1 MKKQLLAAAVL
12 VAAASGASAQDFK
25 GDITLGYSAFWD
37 DTSLNT
43 LSGATSLEF
52 GIGDRASVQV
62 DLGLYGFGLV
72 GLEGGNATVHGIFD
86 VTSASSVGL
95 FLGVDALQGARSDFL
110 GIEYGQSF
118 GAGSFEVYGARGE
131 DAGVTGTMIG
141 GEALFAL
148 NDMWGLGIKADTV
161 DYGGVLDA
169 TRIGVKGNYALSQS
183 TSVYAE
189 LGTARLDDG
198 TASFSSPYMG
208 VGLNFNLG
216 RDKATFGQRSQFALI
231 PGL

>member
-1 MKKQLLAAAVL
+1 MEKQLLAAAFV
-12 VAAASGASAQDFK
+12 VAASSGAFAQDFK

-43 LSGATSLEF
+43 LSGQTSLEF

-72 GLEGGNATVHGIFD
+72 GVEGGNATLHGIFD
-86 VTSASSVGL
+86 VTPASSMGL
-95 FLGVDALQGARSDFL
+95 FLGVDALANARDEFV

-118 GAGSFEVYGARGE
+118 GAGSFEVYGARGKE
-131 DAGVTGTMIG
+131 AGVSGTMIG
-141 GEALFAL
+141 GEALFAV
-148 NDMWGLGIKADTV
+148 NDIWGVGVKADTA

-183 TSVYAE
+183 TSLYAE
-189 LGTARLDDG
+189 VGTARLDNG
-198 TASFSSPYMG
+198 ATSVSSPYVG
-208 VGLNFNLG
+208 VGMSFNLG